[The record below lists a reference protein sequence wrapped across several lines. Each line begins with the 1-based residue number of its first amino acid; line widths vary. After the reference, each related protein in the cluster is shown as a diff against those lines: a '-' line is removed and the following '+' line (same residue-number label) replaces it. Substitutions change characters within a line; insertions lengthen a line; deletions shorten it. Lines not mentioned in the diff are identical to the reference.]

1 VTKQNAKAHPR
12 ADEQG
17 VFLLHRSVKYGLYG
31 LVIAGLVGGTAAWA
45 SADSTRTIALKVDGQ
60 TEQVHTKAHDVRGA
74 LASAGVSVEEHDLVA
89 PDLSSS
95 IKNGS
100 EVVVR
105 RGHLLHLS
113 VDGKIKDVWVN
124 ADSVDE
130 ALAQLGYDGK
140 DLISVSRSKRLDGG
154 VTNLTITSPKRISFL
169 VDGKTIGALSV
180 GPTVAQAITDAGIKL
195 GSADRVLPS
204 GKTPVKDKLVVRI
217 QRVKFGQS
225 IENVTVG
232 YGTTRQSDPT
242 RYVGDETVLTAG
254 RSGLNK
260 VTYQLIY
267 VDGKLA
273 GKVVKVSSPITA
285 PVNEVMGVGTKQR
298 PANTGATPP
307 ANTSGRNWD
316 AVAACESGGNWH
328 INTGNGF
335 YGGLQFDYGT
345 WLGAGGGAYAQRA
358 DLASREQQIAI
369 ANKIADARGSS
380 PWPVCGQYL

>member
-1 VTKQNAKAHPR
+1 
-12 ADEQG
+12 
-17 VFLLHRSVKYGLYG
+17 LHRSVKYGLYG
-31 LVIAGLVGGTAAWA
+31 LVIAGLVAGTAAWA
-45 SADSTRTIALKVDGQ
+45 SADSTRTIALRVDGQ
-60 TEQVHTKAHDVRGA
+60 TQQVHTKAHDVRGV
-74 LASAGVSVEEHDLVA
+74 LASARVSVGEHDLVA
-89 PDLSSS
+89 PDLTSSV
-95 IKNGS
+95 KNGS

-124 ADSVDE
+124 ADSIDE
-130 ALAQLGYDGK
+130 ALGQLGYDSK
-140 DLISVSRSKRLDGG
+140 SLISVSRSKRLDGG
-154 VTNLTITSPKRISFL
+154 VTNVTITSPKRVTFR
-169 VDGKTIGALSV
+169 VDGKTIGVLSA
-180 GPTVAQAITDAGIKL
+180 GPTVGQAITDAGIKL
-195 GSADRVLPS
+195 GGVDRVLPAA
-204 GKTPVKDKLVVRI
+204 KTLVKDQLVVRI
-217 QRVKFGQS
+217 QRVKLGQS
-225 IENVTVG
+225 IESVTVG
-232 YGTTRQSDPT
+232 YGTTKQVDPT
-242 RYVGDETVLTAG
+242 RYVGDDAVLAG
-254 RSGLNK
+254 GKSGLNK

-267 VDGKLA
+267 VDGTLA
-273 GKVVKVSSPITA
+273 GKVAKATASITA
-285 PVNEVMGVGTKQR
+285 PVNEVIRVGTKQR
-298 PANTGATPP
+298 PVAPVNTGATPP

>member
-12 ADEQG
+12 AYDQG

-60 TEQVHTKAHDVRGA
+60 TQQVHTKAHDVRGV
-74 LASAGVSVEEHDLVA
+74 LATAGVSVGEHDLVA
-89 PDLSSS
+89 PDLTSS
-95 IKNGS
+95 INNGS

-130 ALAQLGYDGK
+130 ALAQLGYDSK
-140 DLISVSRSKRLDGG
+140 SLISVSRSKRLDSG
-154 VTNLTITSPKRISFL
+154 VTNLTITSPKRITFR
-169 VDGKTIGALSV
+169 VDGKTIGVLSA

-195 GSADRVLPS
+195 GGADKVLPS
-204 GKTPVKDKLVVRI
+204 GKTVVKDKLVVRI
-217 QRVKFGQS
+217 QRVKLGQS

-232 YGTTRQSDPT
+232 YGTTKQSDPT
-242 RYVGDETVLTAG
+242 RYVGDDTVLKAG
-254 RSGLNK
+254 KSGLNK
-260 VTYQLIY
+260 VTYMLIY

-273 GKVVKVSSPITA
+273 GKVVKVTSPITA
-285 PVNEVMGVGTKQR
+285 PVNEVMGVGTKQ
-298 PANTGATPP
+298 PPTNTGATPP

-335 YGGLQFDYGT
+335 YGGLQFDSGT